1 MTTAQDNPVQP
12 GHVASMLDYTL
23 DRHTALTLVSRNK
36 IATDGALLRR
46 WDGADLDSGVFASLL
61 ALHNEGYIE
70 THESPAGSPRPGR
83 QRPLRL
89 TLRGMQ
95 LLSRFNL
102 EHAQH
107 AVDAAPANQS
117 R

>member
-1 MTTAQDNPVQP
+1 MTTAQDNPIPP
-12 GHVASMLDYTL
+12 GHVASMLDYTP

-36 IATDGALLRR
+36 IATDGTLLRR
-46 WDGADLDSGVFASLL
+46 WDGGDLEPGVFASLL

-70 THESPAGSPRPGR
+70 THEPPAGNHRPGR
-83 QRPLRL
+83 QRPGRL
-89 TLRGMQ
+89 TLRGVQ

-107 AVDAAPANQS
+107 TPDAAPAHQ
-117 R
+117 